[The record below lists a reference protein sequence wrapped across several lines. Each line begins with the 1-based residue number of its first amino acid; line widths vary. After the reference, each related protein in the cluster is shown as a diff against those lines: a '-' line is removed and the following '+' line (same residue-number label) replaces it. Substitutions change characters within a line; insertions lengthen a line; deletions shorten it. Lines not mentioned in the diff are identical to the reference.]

1 MSSDT
6 FDPYGEVSP
15 ATVREDRGQARRES
29 ASMVLDRAGQFA
41 FWILVAVIV
50 SARVIWYPAAP
61 GFETGRAGE
70 PQHVVMR

>member
-1 MSSDT
+1 
-6 FDPYGEVSP
+6 
-15 ATVREDRGQARRES
+15 
-29 ASMVLDRAGQFA
+29 MVLDRAGQFA

-50 SARVIWYPAAP
+50 SARVIWYPASP